1 MNYSSRAVALAATIL
16 SFQNVSADSGENL
29 IVTANRTGTS
39 ADRVIVPVSVID
51 RETIERNLA
60 LELSDILRFQADLD
74 IVRSGGPGS
83 QTSIFTRGTES
94 NHTLVMIDGVRI
106 NNGSVG
112 TAPIEFI
119 APDFIERI
127 EVVKAPRTSLYGED
141 AIGGVI
147 NIITRKPDG
156 TQFSAFGGGGADNT
170 KKFGAAGGTEIG
182 PFDLGLHLQR
192 TDTDGFP
199 TIAGETEDRGYENTT
214 AAAIIS
220 ADFENWKS
228 GVHFWQSEGTTEYF
242 TSQCNA
248 DFTLCNNVPV
258 DQDYTN
264 RALAL
269 SATTGLTNL
278 WTSHIK
284 ISNVFDELEEN
295 QSPDSVE
302 TDRWA
307 ADWQNDFKLSEGLVL
322 VGGLFYSTED
332 VDAVGLSNVSEKTNV
347 KAAYVESNSDIGRH
361 AFVVAGRFSDH
372 DAFGS
377 DFTWNLEYGFD
388 ISEAWRLTTSAG
400 RAVRAPT
407 AFDRFGFGG
416 NPDLNEEEAIT
427 IQGGIEWKISTNQLA
442 NINFFHSDIDNLIAW
457 NSITFSLENIDE
469 SEIKGVEATYKFTG
483 QTWDFSVAGL
493 LQDPKNK
500 TTGNTLARR
509 AEESISMTFMK
520 YIAKHNVGIDFIT
533 VGSREDFGGEMAG
546 YGLTN
551 LTGQFVVNNN
561 WSINARVEN
570 LFDKEYFVA
579 HYGFGVP
586 YTTPDRGA
594 YVEVRYRLSR

>member
-1 MNYSSRAVALAATIL
+1 MKQSTCLAALAATVFL
-16 SFQNVSADSGENL
+16 FQNVLAGSGENL
-29 IVTANRTGTS
+29 IVTASRTQTS

-51 RETIERNLA
+51 QDTIERNLA
-60 LELSDILRFQADLD
+60 LDLSDLLRFQADLD

-119 APDFIERI
+119 SPNFIERI
-127 EVVKAPRTSLYGED
+127 EVVKAPRSSLYGED

-147 NIITRKPDG
+147 NVITKKPDG

-170 KKFGAAGGTEIG
+170 KKFGASGGTEIG
-182 PFDLGLHLQR
+182 PVDLGLHLQR

-199 TIAGETEDRGYENTT
+199 TVAGETEDRGYENTT
-214 AAAIIS
+214 AAAIMS
-220 ADFENWKS
+220 ADFEHWKS
-228 GVHFWQSEGTTEYF
+228 GVHFWQSTGTTEYF
-242 TSQCNA
+242 ATQCNA
-248 DFTLCNNVPV
+248 DFSVCNNVPV

-264 RALAL
+264 RAVAL
-269 SATTGLTNL
+269 TATSELTDL
-278 WTSHIK
+278 WSGHIN

-302 TDRWA
+302 TDRWT
-307 ADWQNDFKLSEGLVL
+307 ADWQNDFRLSEGLVL
-322 VGGLFYSTED
+322 VGGLYYSTED
-332 VDAVGLSNVSEKTNV
+332 VEAVGLSNVSEKTDV
-347 KAAYVESNSDIGRH
+347 KAAYLESNSDIGRH
-361 AFVVAGRFSDH
+361 AFIVAGRYSDH

-388 ISEAWRLTTSAG
+388 LNEAWRLTTSAG
-400 RAVRAPT
+400 RAVRAPS

-416 NPDLNEEEAIT
+416 NPDLTEEEAVT
-427 IQGGIEWKISTNQLA
+427 IQGGIEWKISASQSA
-442 NINFFHSDIDNLIAW
+442 NINVFHSDIDNLIAW
-457 NSITFSLENIDE
+457 NSALFLLENIE
-469 SEIKGVEATYKFTG
+469 EAEIRGVEATYKVTG
-483 QTWDFSVAGL
+483 RTWDFSIAGL
-493 LQDPKNK
+493 LQNPENK
-500 TTGNTLARR
+500 TTGDTLPRR
-509 AEESISMTFMK
+509 AEESISLSFMQ
-520 YIAKHNVGIDFIT
+520 YIANHSVGVDFIA

-551 LTGQFVVNNN
+551 LTGQLIVNDN

-570 LFDKEYFVA
+570 VFDKDYFVA
-579 HYGFGVP
+579 HYGFAVP
-586 YTTPDRGA
+586 YKTPDRGA
-594 YVEVRYRLSR
+594 YIEVRFRMNP